1 MKIVLIFFLVLQA
14 VALAGPVCGTHLTT
28 AESMDCCQKGHN
40 HESAGMRDDH
50 ATACCSTC
58 GTGKVQILKQ
68 QESIHTPLD
77 ATVELVSVEI
87 LVHPSERVEFFE
99 CSVSP
104 SPPDIFLFDRSLRI

>member
-1 MKIVLIFFLVLQA
+1 MKIALIVLLVLQA
-14 VALAGPVCGTHLTT
+14 IALAGPVCGTHLTT

-40 HESAGMRDDH
+40 HDSAGMRDDH

-58 GTGKVQILKQ
+58 GTGKVQLLKQ
-68 QESIHTPLD
+68 QESIQPALD

-87 LVHPSERVEFFE
+87 LVHPADKVEFSE
-99 CSVSP
+99 GSVSP